1 MNDTKLLTANG
12 TLIHRSD
19 ATHRVRCFKLLMQNE
34 NMLYCRLTCIGILF
48 KMDYK
53 SSKKI
58 FDTQREFI
66 LMLILL
72 SRRVIFK

>member
-19 ATHRVRCFKLLMQNE
+19 ATHRVRCCKLLMQNE

-58 FDTQREFI
+58 FDTQREF
-66 LMLILL
+66 LILL